1 MQCKSLHQWFAIL
14 RKMTGWVTGITR
26 SNAIQITKDN
36 IWLVLEN
43 ISAGS
48 QAMKVV
54 YCSLLPGLS
63 KRKGGK

>member
-14 RKMTGWVTGITR
+14 RKMTSWVTGITR

-43 ISAGS
+43 ISVGS
-48 QAMKVV
+48 QAMKVA

-63 KRKGGK
+63 KRKGEK